1 MHMVVH
7 MHVHKHIEALQLDLF
22 HHSKRLDGGSVAAAV
37 EVFEAASRRAVV

>member
-22 HHSKRLDGGSVAAAV
+22 HHSKRLDGGSAAAAV
-37 EVFEAASRRAVV
+37 EVFEAASRRAV